1 MIALLNLPLNQT
13 WNLETF
19 FPGGSE
25 SPAFAAHLKELQAS
39 IAAFQEQVRNT
50 PSPQQAEDTASLER
64 LIELFQHNLKHIHEA
79 DSFVG
84 CLLADNQKDKKAP
97 VLSGQVKSLFAE
109 HLSSLTHFDQV
120 LTGIPDDVWSALL
133 QKEPFKAI
141 AFPLHERRALAQE
154 KLPPEQEALINDLAV
169 DGYHGWGD
177 LYNTTVGQFRMPV

>member
-50 PSPQQAEDTASLER
+50 PSPKQTEDTDSLVK

-84 CLLADNQKDKKAP
+84 CLLAD
-97 VLSGQVKSLFAE
+97 
-109 HLSSLTHFDQV
+109 
-120 LTGIPDDVWSALL
+120 
-133 QKEPFKAI
+133 
-141 AFPLHERRALAQE
+141 
-154 KLPPEQEALINDLAV
+154 
-169 DGYHGWGD
+169 
-177 LYNTTVGQFRMPV
+177 